1 MKSFIIILL
10 IIANI
15 TNSFCEKACTN
26 NLICSEGVDATL
38 CCIDGFCKPSSECRK
53 QNTAIYIGTGVV
65 AGVFVLITIFYMI
78 YNVRTIKESI
88 EKMTIELNEK
98 EEKGRI
104 RLNSLKK

>member
-1 MKSFIIILL
+1 MILTFAEKS
-10 IIANI
+10 
-15 TNSFCEKACTN
+15 CTN
-26 NLICSEGVDATL
+26 NLQCSEGVDATL
-38 CCIDGFCKPSSECRK
+38 CCIDGFCKASSECRK

-78 YNVRTIKESI
+78 YNMRSIRESI

-104 RLNSLKK
+104 RLNSMKK